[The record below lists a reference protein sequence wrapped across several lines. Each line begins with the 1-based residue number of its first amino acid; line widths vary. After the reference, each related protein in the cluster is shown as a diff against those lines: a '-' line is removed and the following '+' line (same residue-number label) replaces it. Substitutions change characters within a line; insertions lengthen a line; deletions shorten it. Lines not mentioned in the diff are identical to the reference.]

1 MAATRKQAGAQS
13 ATWFCTNADPAHTLT
28 QTDWAALP
36 AGPLKNLLNRAYL
49 TEADDLDWSG
59 FLEAFAAAGGS
70 ADPTIMVSN
79 INTQLV
85 WLLSDGA
92 PGDAP
97 KGTPK
102 LNINTTAIYGVAVRV
117 QVAYSAS
124 E

>member
-13 ATWFCTNADPAHTLT
+13 ATWFCTAADPAHTLT

-36 AGPLKNLLNRAYL
+36 AGLLKDLLNRAYL
-49 TEADDLDWSG
+49 TEADALDWSG

-70 ADPTIMVSN
+70 ASPTVAVTN
-79 INTQLV
+79 TNTQLV
-85 WLLSDGA
+85 WLLSDGSEDQ
-92 PGDAP
+92 PP

-102 LNINTTAIYGVAVRV
+102 LVIDTTAGFGTVVRI